1 MPLPSHFLLLSRHG
15 RHSWGEGD
23 TEKERQSERKR
34 REKWLC
40 ALTLL
45 SPPPKAPFR
54 LLAEQKHLLPYCAA
68 QTPLNTHAYSSRVR
82 SLAGAKKGS
91 TGPYAAEAAHLVA
104 QPIVR
109 PIPGASPSIFVSR
122 GQTEKERE
130 REKLCMTEW
139 EREGHKTAAAGWI
152 GVGMKGWGGS
162 ERERR
167 GQLQGGPT
175 PPSLHL

>member
-68 QTPLNTHAYSSRVR
+68 QTPLNTHAYSSRAR
-82 SLAGAKKGS
+82 SLAGAKEGS

-122 GQTEKERE
+122 GQIEKRERE

-139 EREGHKTAAAGWI
+139 ERGAQDCSCR
-152 GVGMKGWGGS
+152 MN
-162 ERERR
+162 RR
-167 GQLQGGPT
+167 GNEGMRWE
-175 PPSLHL
+175 